1 MGDFGGVRA
10 CGGFVTLNE
19 HSIIT
24 QNVSASPKAKNLWPQ
39 WMKLA

>member
-1 MGDFGGVRA
+1 MGDFGGKRA

-19 HSIIT
+19 HSNT
-24 QNVSASPKAKNLWPQ
+24 VQSVSASLKAKNLRPQ